1 MVPGY
6 DIEVL
11 SALIEYKELATR
23 LSNQLRVQF
32 YLDHLADVHLIVR
45 EQDYRLVSW
54 LDKV

>member
-1 MVPGY
+1 MVSGY

-11 SALIEYKELATR
+11 SALIDYKELATR

-45 EQDYRLVSW
+45 EQDYQLLSW